1 MRKMSATFMAG
12 SNVHELSK
20 PLSYRGL
27 CSYDATYMVRNFNFV
42 ALVDPVHLRGQ
53 IKEDRMVNLTAHPL
67 GPQPKVPT
75 SPKMLTLKGMS
86 TFETDKHLQQA
97 LM

>member
-1 MRKMSATFMAG
+1 
-12 SNVHELSK
+12 
-20 PLSYRGL
+20 
-27 CSYDATYMVRNFNFV
+27 
-42 ALVDPVHLRGQ
+42 
-53 IKEDRMVNLTAHPL
+53 MVNLTAHPF